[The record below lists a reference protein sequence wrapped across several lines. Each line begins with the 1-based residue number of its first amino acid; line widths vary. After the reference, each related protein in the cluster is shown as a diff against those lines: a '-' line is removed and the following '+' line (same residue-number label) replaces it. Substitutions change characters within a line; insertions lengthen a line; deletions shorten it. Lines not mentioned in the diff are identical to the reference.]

1 MEVVLAKPRGF
12 CAGVVRAIDVVE
24 EALKVF
30 GPPVYVLHEIVH
42 NQHVVNDLAGKGAVF
57 TEDLA
62 EVPAGAVTI
71 FSAHGVS
78 DQRVREARE
87 RGLRI
92 IDATCPLVAKVHI
105 QAQKYNRNGYELIIV
120 GHRGHPEV
128 EGTSGRVAGPVHVIS
143 EVEEVATLAVRDP
156 AKVAYVTQTTLS
168 VDDTRAV
175 IEALKQRFPAIV
187 GPDIKDI
194 CYATQNRQN
203 AVHDLVREADVL
215 IVVGARNSSNSNRL
229 REVGE
234 LAGVRSYLVQDA
246 SEVEPDWF
254 AAKDRIGV
262 TAGASTPEALVE
274 EVLAKLAR
282 LGHAGVREMS
292 GPDEQVTFR
301 PPLELR
307 IHLEVEAETQGG

>member
-24 EALKVF
+24 QALEVF

-42 NQHVVNDLAGKGAVF
+42 NQHVVNDLRTKGAVF
-57 TEDLA
+57 TEDLG

-78 DQRVREARE
+78 DQRVKDAQA

-92 IDATCPLVAKVHI
+92 IDATCPLVAKVHM
-105 QAQKYNRNGYELIIV
+105 QAQKYQRGGYELIIV

-128 EGTSGRVAGPVHVIS
+128 EGTSGRVRGPVHVIS
-143 EVEEVATLAVRDP
+143 EPEEVETLQVRDP

-175 IEALKQRFPAIV
+175 IEALKKRFPGIV
-187 GPDIKDI
+187 GPETKDI

-203 AVHDLVREADVL
+203 AVRELAKNTDVM

-234 LAGVRSYLVQDA
+234 IEGVRAYLVQDA
-246 SEVEPDWF
+246 SEVRDEWF
-254 AAKDRIGV
+254 GAEDRVGV
-262 TAGASTPEALVE
+262 TAGASTPEALVT
-274 EVLAKLAR
+274 EVLDKLAG
-282 LGHAGVREMS
+282 LGHAGVREMN
-292 GPDEQVTFR
+292 GPDERVTFR
-301 PPLELR
+301 PPPELR
-307 IHLEVEAETQGG
+307 IHLEEAGG

>member
-24 EALKVF
+24 QALEVF

-42 NQHVVNDLAGKGAVF
+42 NQHVVNDLRQKGAIF
-57 TEDLA
+57 TEDLND
-62 EVPAGAVTI
+62 VPTGSVTI

-78 DQRVREARE
+78 DQRVKDAQE

-92 IDATCPLVAKVHI
+92 IDATCPLVAKVHM
-105 QAQKYNRNGYELIIV
+105 QAQKYHRNDYELIIV

-128 EGTSGRVAGPVHVIS
+128 EGTSGRVPGPVHVIS
-143 EVEEVATLAVRDP
+143 EPEEVDSLQVRDP
-156 AKVAYVTQTTLS
+156 NKVAYVTQTTLS

-175 IEALKQRFPAIV
+175 IDALKKRFPEIT
-187 GPDIKDI
+187 GPDTKDI

-203 AVHDLVREADVL
+203 AVRELVQEADVL

-234 LAGVRSYLVQDA
+234 QAGVRAYLVQDA
-246 SEVEPDWF
+246 SELKPEWF
-254 AAKDRIGV
+254 GENDRIGV

-274 EVLAKLAR
+274 EVLKSLSD
-282 LGHAGVREMS
+282 LGQADVRELA
-292 GPDEQVTFR
+292 GPDERVTFR
-301 PPLELR
+301 PPPELR
-307 IHLEVEAETQGG
+307 IHREQAESQGG